1 MLDLDPL
8 AGLDDGAEDGGLA
21 DGSNK
26 GLVATA
32 LVVVDVLADDSPL
45 VDVENMFAVYLIGV
59 REAVEDE
66 PEVL

>member
-1 MLDLDPL
+1 LLDLDAL
-8 AGLDDGAEDGGLA
+8 AGLDDGAEDSRLA
-21 DGSNK
+21 DGGDK

-45 VDVENMFAVYLIGV
+45 VDVENLFAVYLIGV